1 LAVAHWRATGGR
13 RALCESEACAST
25 MGLQGHLCCV
35 AHLLGQGEM
44 LMRVCLPT
52 DANLKRATIICRG
65 QCPEFVNPIEA
76 AIEQELNNI
85 SLI

>member
-1 LAVAHWRATGGR
+1 M
-13 RALCESEACAST
+13 ACAAA

-76 AIEQELNNI
+76 ATEQELNNI